1 MFVFCFQELLV
12 IHFRII
18 VVPPLPP
25 KIKIMTA
32 GAVITVL
39 CTAKEAGGSTAVF
52 APTWTVCIITDNT
65 RHTLMG
71 STGFFGK
78 DVTTPLK
85 ELKWKSDQWS
95 FKNSSPEVPCSLAG
109 RRKKAF
115 GKEMFFLS
123 DWAIKMKHEFGH
135 HLSLSSFISLFIFH
149 FELHSL
155 FFLPFFCSPSLVP
168 LSCSFRPENNAIRSQ
183 AIICVRRCKT
193 KLPLIFCIH

>member
-1 MFVFCFQELLV
+1 MFVFCFHELLV

-39 CTAKEAGGSTAVF
+39 CTAKEAGGSTTVF

-115 GKEMFFLS
+115 EKEMFFLS

-135 HLSLSSFISLFIFH
+135 HLSLLFS
-149 FELHSL
+149 HSL
-155 FFLPFFCSPSLVP
+155 FSTLNSILYFFFLSFVLLV
-168 LSCSFRPENNAIRSQ
+168 LSRYLVLFGLKIM
-183 AIICVRRCKT
+183 
-193 KLPLIFCIH
+193 L